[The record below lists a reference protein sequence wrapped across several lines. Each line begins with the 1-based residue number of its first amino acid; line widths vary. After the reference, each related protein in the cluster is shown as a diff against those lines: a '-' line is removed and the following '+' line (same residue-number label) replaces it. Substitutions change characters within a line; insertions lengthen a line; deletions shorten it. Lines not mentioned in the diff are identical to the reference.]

1 MEYRAD
7 IDGLRGIAI
16 ILVLFFHFEIG
27 GIDNGFLGVDIFFVI
42 SGFLITQLISKEI
55 TTKKFSISEFYCRR
69 IRRLFPALFFMLVI
83 VSLASF
89 IFFDRASFEKFGFSL
104 ITTSLFASNIWFW
117 TETGYFAPSA
127 LEKPLLHTWSLS
139 VEEQFYIFFP
149 LLLLLFRRFLFPSP
163 LLIITTLFIL
173 SLLLYLYGF
182 YYHPDATFFLLPTR
196 IWQLLA
202 GSIIALLHL
211 NRRRKLKNLGFHTL
225 GASLV
230 LISLFPQFISALKI
244 PPAIP
249 CTVGTALILL
259 PIQNSWIV
267 KVLSLKPLI
276 WIGLLSYSLY
286 LWHWPIYVFCKY
298 LSFENI
304 DTIKKLILVLLSLF
318 FAWCSWRYIE
328 SPFRKMHILP
338 RNKKYFFIP
347 AGSFLSVCI
356 LFGIV
361 IIHKEGMAFRHP
373 QRDIIEAQSF
383 WDWHPYGKSPRFH
396 HLELSQNFSDVDI
409 IGSEYAAP
417 EFLLWGD
424 SHAMAFIPGLEIAA
438 RKNNCSFYCLT
449 RSGNPPLLNYQL
461 PGQELLIDNSALN
474 KNILD
479 FIKSNNKIKTIIL
492 ACAWADYRE
501 NYKLQND
508 PIGTNTINFFNSRF
522 SETIDTLNQLNKNI
536 VVFSQVPP
544 LAVNNFSTR
553 YYFLK
558 TRFPFLYDDAEMRIT
573 TSVKNY
579 ESKFSN
585 FNEFIN
591 SFKNKNFMFLD
602 LNQYFHNNDSS
613 FFIFEQNGI
622 PLYRDAGHL
631 STYGSEMLSME
642 FSHLFSQN
650 PLSQN

>member
-1 MEYRAD
+1 MDYRAD

-55 TTKKFSISEFYCRR
+55 AAEKFSISEFYCRR
-69 IRRLFPALFFMLVI
+69 IRRLFPALFFMILL

-89 IFFDRASFEKFGFSL
+89 IFFDRDSFEKFGFSL

-139 VEEQFYIFFP
+139 VEEQFYLFFP
-149 LLLLLFRRFLFPSP
+149 LLLLICRRFLFQSP
-163 LLIITTLFIL
+163 LLIITSIFIL

-202 GSIIALLHL
+202 GSIIALLYL
-211 NRRRKLKNLGFHTL
+211 NRRRKFKNLGFHTL
-225 GASLV
+225 GAFLV

-244 PPAIP
+244 PPTIP
-249 CTVGTALILL
+249 CTIGTALILL

-267 KVLSLKPLI
+267 KLLSFKPLI
-276 WIGLLSYSLY
+276 WVGLLSYSLY
-286 LWHWPIYVFCKY
+286 LWHWPIYVFYKY
-298 LSFENI
+298 LSIENI
-304 DTIKKLILVLLSLF
+304 DTINKLVLVLLSLF

-328 SPFRKMHILP
+328 SPFRKIHILSK
-338 RNKKYFFIP
+338 NKKYFFIP
-347 AGSFLSVCI
+347 AGSFLFVCI
-356 LFGIV
+356 LFGTTIV
-361 IIHKEGMAFRHP
+361 NKEGMAFRHP

-396 HLELSQNFSDVDI
+396 HLELSHNFSDVDI
-409 IGSEYAAP
+409 IGSEYADP

-438 RKNNCSFYCLT
+438 KKNNCSFYALT
-449 RSGNPPLLNYQL
+449 RSGNPPLLNYQF

-501 NYKLQND
+501 YNKLPDD
-508 PIGTNTINFFNSRF
+508 PTGINTVKLFNSRF

-558 TRFPFLYDDAEMRIT
+558 SRFPLLYYDAEMRIT
-573 TSVKNY
+573 TSIKNY
-579 ESKFSN
+579 ESKFSD

-591 SFKNKNFMFLD
+591 SFQNNNCMFLD
-602 LNQYFHNNDSS
+602 LTKQITKDNSS
-613 FFIFEQNGI
+613 QLIFEKDGI
-622 PLYRDAGHL
+622 PMYRDAGHL
-631 STYGSEMLSME
+631 STYGSECLSDT
-642 FSHLFSQN
+642 FSFLFSEYR
-650 PLSQN
+650 P